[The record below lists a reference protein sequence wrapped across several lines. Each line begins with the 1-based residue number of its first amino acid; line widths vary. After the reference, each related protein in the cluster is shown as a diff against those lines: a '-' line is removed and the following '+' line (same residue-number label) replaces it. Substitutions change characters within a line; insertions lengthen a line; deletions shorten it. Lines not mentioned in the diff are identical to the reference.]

1 MIVSP
6 FSLGGEEG
14 TMKKRFGIL
23 VAAGAAMALAA
34 AVRGDDLKGQDRIL
48 CTAVQATVCTTDGD
62 CTIEAPWNLNIP
74 QFIEINLKDKTA
86 STTKASGENRSSP
99 LSTVNRADGL
109 IVIQGVEAGRA
120 FSFVITEDTGFASIA
135 VARQNLTVSVFGA
148 CTPMQGAAA
157 AAK

>member
-1 MIVSP
+1 MRTRV
-6 FSLGGEEG
+6 
-14 TMKKRFGIL
+14 GIL
-23 VAAGAAMALAA
+23 AAGVAALALSASA
-34 AVRGDDLKGQDRIL
+34 SGDDLKGQDRIL

-62 CTIEAPWNLNIP
+62 CSIEAPWNLNIP

-99 LSTVNRADGL
+99 LSTVTREEGL

-135 VARQNLTVSVFGA
+135 VARQSVTVSVFGA
-148 CTPMQGAAA
+148 CTPMQGGAAA

>member
-1 MIVSP
+1 MKYRLA
-6 FSLGGEEG
+6 SLGAVA
-14 TMKKRFGIL
+14 L
-23 VAAGAAMALAA
+23 AVALPAAGRA
-34 AVRGDDLKGQDRIL
+34 DDLKGQDRIL

-74 QFIEINLKDKTA
+74 QFIEVNLKDKTA
-86 STTKASGENRSSP
+86 STTKASGENRSSA
-99 LSTVNRADGL
+99 LSNVSRDDGL

-148 CTPMQGAAA
+148 CTPMPAAA
-157 AAK
+157 TAAK

>member
-1 MIVSP
+1 MRY
-6 FSLGGEEG
+6 
-14 TMKKRFGIL
+14 RF
-23 VAAGAAMALAA
+23 AALAA
-34 AVRGDDLKGQDRIL
+34 AVLALALPAAGGADDLKGQDRIL

-62 CTIEAPWNLNIP
+62 CSIEAPWNLNIP

-99 LSTVNRADGL
+99 LATVSRDDGL

-120 FSFVITEDTGFASIA
+120 FSFVITEETGFASIA

-157 AAK
+157 AAGK

>member
-1 MIVSP
+1 MRHRLA
-6 FSLGGEEG
+6 SLGAVAVA
-14 TMKKRFGIL
+14 L
-23 VAAGAAMALAA
+23 ALPAAGAA
-34 AVRGDDLKGQDRIL
+34 DDLKGQDRIL

-86 STTKASGENRSSP
+86 ATTKASGENRSSP
-99 LSTVNRADGL
+99 LSTVSRDDGL

-148 CTPMQGAAA
+148 CTPMQGAAT